1 LSNAFSK
8 VRVRV
13 EVALWP
19 GLTELGLAADAEIEK
34 SVPTVFSSTLT
45 VLSLL
50 IVSRSGDLLP
60 SRSEATDS
68 PIALAGVKLTGA

>member
-1 LSNAFSK
+1 MRSAKSELS
-8 VRVRV
+8 V

-19 GLTELGLAADAEIEK
+19 GLTEFGLAAEAEIEK

-50 IVSRSGDLLP
+50 IVTRSGDLFP
-60 SRSEATDS
+60 SRSEAAAS